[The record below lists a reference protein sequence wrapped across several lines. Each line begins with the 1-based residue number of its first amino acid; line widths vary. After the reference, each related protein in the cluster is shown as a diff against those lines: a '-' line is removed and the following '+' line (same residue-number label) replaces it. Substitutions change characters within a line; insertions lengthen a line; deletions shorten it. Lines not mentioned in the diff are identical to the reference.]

1 MKRYA
6 NLLKIILPLSL
17 LPASAS
23 AITITVSAPSSSS
36 TTFTITGSGT
46 AYNTATGQS
55 LFQFA
60 GLAAGSGNFTN
71 ADFLPPWFQATG
83 TFAFDGVALT
93 DVRIVD
99 NDYIDQYDMLG
110 LQFAS
115 GISAGTIAASG
126 SSTVDFSGS
135 GKTFGDLVIGTY
147 DISEITYFNNAPTL
161 IVQYSSVPDTGST
174 AALLGVGDVAL
185 AFAKRRLG

>member
-1 MKRYA
+1 MKC
-6 NLLKIILPLSL
+6 LFKLSKLFLVLAL

-46 AYNTATGQS
+46 AYNTAMGQS

-60 GLAAGSGNFTN
+60 GLASGSGNFTN

-83 TFAFDGVALT
+83 TFTFDGVALT

-110 LQFAS
+110 LRFAS
-115 GISAGTIAASG
+115 GISNGTIAASG

-174 AALLGVGDVAL
+174 AALLGAGVAAL
-185 AFAKRRLG
+185 AFARRRLG